1 MPTSNSTQHE
11 PTRTRDA
18 SNARRVAIASLM
30 GSAIEWYD
38 FFLYGT
44 AAALIFNRL
53 YFPEYSDTAGTLL
66 AFATFGVGFFARPV
80 GAAVC
85 GHFGDRVGRKAMLV
99 MTLLVMGISTAL
111 IGVLPTYHSIGLAAP
126 LLLVLLRVAQGFA
139 VGGEWGGAAL
149 MAVEHADEQRRGF
162 LGSFPQLGVPI
173 GLMLSTG
180 VLALVSQL
188 PADQFDAWGWR
199 VPFLASLLLVAVG
212 LFIRLKIE
220 ESPEFTEAQS
230 RGEVVKAP
238 LVQVIREYPREV
250 MISAGIRFADN
261 FLYYIFATFALAY
274 LTTEVGVSRTLALT
288 AVLIASAAELVLM
301 PLFGALSDRFGR
313 RPVVL
318 FGAAAGAVFAYPYFW
333 LVNTGEPILICIAT
347 LLTVGLAHAAV
358 FAPLAAMF
366 SEMFGTGVRYSGVS
380 VGFQLGALLAGA
392 PTPFIATALLAGS
405 NGEPWWI
412 AAMVVAAC
420 CVTIAAALA
429 TRESFKSALRTET

>member
-1 MPTSNSTQHE
+1 MTTSNSTQHE
-11 PTRTRDA
+11 PPRTRDT
-18 SNARRVAIASLM
+18 SSARRVAIASLM

-66 AFATFGVGFFARPV
+66 AFATFGVGFFARPL

-99 MTLLVMGISTAL
+99 MTLLVMGLSTAL
-111 IGVLPTYHSIGLAAP
+111 IGVLPTYSSIGLAAP
-126 LLLVLLRVAQGFA
+126 LILVLLRVAQGFA

-188 PADQFDAWGWR
+188 PADRFDAWGWR

-212 LFIRLKIE
+212 MFIRLKIE

-261 FLYYIFATFALAY
+261 VLYYIFATFALAY

-301 PLFGALSDRFGR
+301 PFFGALSDRFGR

-318 FGAAAGAVFAYPYFW
+318 FGAAAGALFAYPYFW
-333 LVNTGEPILICIAT
+333 LVDTGQPVLICIAT